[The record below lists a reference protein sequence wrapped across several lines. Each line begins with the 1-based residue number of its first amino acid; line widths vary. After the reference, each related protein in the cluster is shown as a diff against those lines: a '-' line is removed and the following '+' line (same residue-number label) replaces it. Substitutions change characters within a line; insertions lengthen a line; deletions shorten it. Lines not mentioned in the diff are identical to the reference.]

1 MVTTR
6 TLTRCPV
13 PMSKTSKVEVSVSP
27 NFLVD
32 TETALTPVGPLTW
45 CRSLSKHM
53 LVVETVF
60 DGTNMVQRHRVKNTE
75 TWHCPDER
83 HIQWLDDRAR
93 LQLLLLLHM
102 LLGYWLE
109 PISKS
114 LAGTLWWLQSEWS
127 FSYLPN
133 LSGCCFSKYHLETQS
148 HRTTEQS
155 SSVFLSVHETPR
167 PFCTNLLARLWN
179 ETSADLQK
187 NYWFLWIIR
196 MFPFMSYVEI
206 KTHLEV
212 VFPSE
217 DVKWKGN

>member
-1 MVTTR
+1 
-6 TLTRCPV
+6 
-13 PMSKTSKVEVSVSP
+13 
-27 NFLVD
+27 
-32 TETALTPVGPLTW
+32 
-45 CRSLSKHM
+45 
-53 LVVETVF
+53 
-60 DGTNMVQRHRVKNTE
+60 MVQRHWVKNTE

-187 NYWFLWIIR
+187 NYWFLWIRR
-196 MFPFMSYVEI
+196 MFPFMSYIEI

>member
-1 MVTTR
+1 
-6 TLTRCPV
+6 
-13 PMSKTSKVEVSVSP
+13 
-27 NFLVD
+27 
-32 TETALTPVGPLTW
+32 
-45 CRSLSKHM
+45 
-53 LVVETVF
+53 
-60 DGTNMVQRHRVKNTE
+60 MVQRHRVKNTE

-187 NYWFLWIIR
+187 NYWFLWIRR
-196 MFPFMSYVEI
+196 MFPFMSYIEI

>member
-27 NFLVD
+27 IFLVD

-83 HIQWLDDRAR
+83 HIQWLDED
-93 LQLLLLLHM
+93 LYTTELV
-102 LLGYWLE
+102 
-109 PISKS
+109 
-114 LAGTLWWLQSEWS
+114 
-127 FSYLPN
+127 FSYFYFFTCSWAIDWNP
-133 LSGCCFSKYHLETQS
+133 
-148 HRTTEQS
+148 
-155 SSVFLSVHETPR
+155 
-167 PFCTNLLARLWN
+167 LANRWLALCDDYSLN
-179 ETSADLQK
+179 GLFHICQICPDAAFQNIILKRRVIYISFHLQK
-187 NYWFLWIIR
+187 NYWFLWRRR
-196 MFPFMSYVEI
+196 MFPFMSYIEI